1 LDKLQFDL
9 EFSEKQISLGLGA
22 LRLRIGNTAIWGDE
36 EGRALDWTWI
46 DLLEHLANSWA
57 FLKYDETTPLR
68 GRDSILSLLSRG
80 HVVAVGSDVD
90 PGPEVSRETYFFL
103 RRHNLATGIEG
114 MYLPPLSLLR
124 EGWKMWVGSL
134 NVTRLLDFRETMNT
148 LRELGDRL
156 AGHIGTGES
165 QDRARLAIEAWR
177 TREPTSEAALLITL
191 GSSSVS
197 ELVPRGQSLASYFDV
212 PNTDEYG
219 SGLLIAARMSAALPL
234 ETQRKILQL
243 LRALP
248 ASGTSET
255 LQTISAE
262 AEATIPNYIGRAHE
276 QGATLAQWAR
286 QKFSLGTD
294 TKVEPA
300 DVLKNLGVDVHLSK
314 LGSDL
319 IDAVGT
325 WDHRRGPAVI
335 VNLDGEHAQSIAGR
349 RATLAHELCHILLD
363 RNGSLPAAEVL
374 GGSVP
379 RHPEQR
385 ANAFAAEF
393 LLPKTVVIAR
403 LRGAK
408 NALETIEEIMKQFGV
423 SRELAAWQVINTAV
437 IFSALTNSQKAE
449 LRKRTSEAR
458 TSMFF

>member
-1 LDKLQFDL
+1 
-9 EFSEKQISLGLGA
+9 
-22 LRLRIGNTAIWGDE
+22 
-36 EGRALDWTWI
+36 
-46 DLLEHLANSWA
+46 
-57 FLKYDETTPLR
+57 
-68 GRDSILSLLSRG
+68 
-80 HVVAVGSDVD
+80 
-90 PGPEVSRETYFFL
+90 
-103 RRHNLATGIEG
+103 
-114 MYLPPLSLLR
+114 
-124 EGWKMWVGSL
+124 
-134 NVTRLLDFRETMNT
+134 
-148 LRELGDRL
+148 
-156 AGHIGTGES
+156 
-165 QDRARLAIEAWR
+165 
-177 TREPTSEAALLITL
+177 
-191 GSSSVS
+191 
-197 ELVPRGQSLASYFDV
+197 
-212 PNTDEYG
+212 
-219 SGLLIAARMSAALPL
+219 MSAGLPL

-325 WDHRRGPAVI
+325 WDHRRGPALI

-403 LRGAK
+403 LRGVK
-408 NALETIEEIMKQFGV
+408 NTLETIEDIMKQFGV

-437 IFSALTNSQKAE
+437 IFSALTNSQKVE